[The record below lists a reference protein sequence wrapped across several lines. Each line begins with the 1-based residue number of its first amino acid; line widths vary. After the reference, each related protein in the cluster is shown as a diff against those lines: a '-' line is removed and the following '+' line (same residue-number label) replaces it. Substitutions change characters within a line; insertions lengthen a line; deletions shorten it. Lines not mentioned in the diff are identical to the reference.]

1 MVTRLGQR
9 PLPDLQQDTD
19 SSVSRRMGLALGQL
33 GLAFAPDVR
42 LSRYWANA
50 VLQPHDG
57 VTDPIVLANEGLH
70 CFRNK
75 DDRCVCK
82 TSPCINLLVFHLC
95 MPSDSDMPTHP
106 VCQNNDSCFA
116 AHVSEG
122 CLCPCLL
129 PVRDS
134 RSQLCATC
142 CGHATQHSNTKQQ
155 PSICFHLCRLTGR
168 AVFRRAFLAKHG
180 KLVLIPQHKLS
191 SSDIDEL
198 AAYLQQELE
207 AVAGGSLEA
216 YRC

>member
-1 MVTRLGQR
+1 MDPPASSGDAEFDDIVGPDHMQDHLHDVEDDETPSNRGTAAVVSGSGLLQPLPIAAAQQLQDMVTRLGQR

-75 DDRCVCK
+75 DDR
-82 TSPCINLLVFHLC
+82 
-95 MPSDSDMPTHP
+95 
-106 VCQNNDSCFA
+106 
-116 AHVSEG
+116 
-122 CLCPCLL
+122 
-129 PVRDS
+129 
-134 RSQLCATC
+134 
-142 CGHATQHSNTKQQ
+142 
-155 PSICFHLCRLTGR
+155 LTGR

>member
-75 DDRCVCK
+75 DDR
-82 TSPCINLLVFHLC
+82 
-95 MPSDSDMPTHP
+95 
-106 VCQNNDSCFA
+106 
-116 AHVSEG
+116 
-122 CLCPCLL
+122 
-129 PVRDS
+129 
-134 RSQLCATC
+134 
-142 CGHATQHSNTKQQ
+142 
-155 PSICFHLCRLTGR
+155 LTGR